1 MRYRF
6 AVSPPSHVCITKRHA
21 HVASTVRLCGQQ
33 LCCFTLQ
40 PFMNLDRTTSLGSN
54 IRQQLGVPLCTTWP
68 ERNLAK
74 THKNTVGAPYTTPH
88 PSTNL
93 LLIGFHPSFT
103 LREIYYTLGGRK
115 EQKTRA
121 LSKNVMIQLLQ
132 HALRKATVQTKLQ
145 EIPCTDELWIR
156 IILGRQGKVQ
166 GARKQ
171 SDLVHFTQT

>member
-1 MRYRF
+1 
-6 AVSPPSHVCITKRHA
+6 
-21 HVASTVRLCGQQ
+21 
-33 LCCFTLQ
+33 
-40 PFMNLDRTTSLGSN
+40 
-54 IRQQLGVPLCTTWP
+54 
-68 ERNLAK
+68 
-74 THKNTVGAPYTTPH
+74 
-88 PSTNL
+88 
-93 LLIGFHPSFT
+93 
-103 LREIYYTLGGRK
+103 LGGRK